1 MKLARTGLEVGRLAL
16 GTAPLASV
24 FWGNDEATAVA
35 AVRRAFERGVRFFDT
50 APFYGLGESE
60 RRLGAG
66 LRAATVGAT
75 GLDPSAA
82 AAGGVVVSAAAAGGG
97 VASAAAAGGGEASA
111 VSAADGGVV
120 IATKAGRLLEAGSDG
135 SLEAVFDFGYDAAW
149 RSVESSLERLG
160 ADRVGIVHVH
170 DPDDHLDEA
179 LEGTHRALADM
190 RDQKMI
196 GAVSVGTNTVAT
208 ASYFLERGD
217 LDCMLVAGRYTL
229 LDQSA
234 ASLIAACADRGV
246 AYLAAGVFNSG
257 VLARPAEGAWYDY
270 GPVSAERLE
279 RARAIESVCRRHGAS
294 LAAAAL
300 AFPLAHPSVA
310 SVIVGMA
317 APAEVD
323 ENLDAAAAS
332 VPADL
337 WSELHAAGLVARPET

>member
-1 MKLARTGLEVGRLAL
+1 MVDPLERVRLSRAGLEVGRLAL

-24 FWGNDEATAVA
+24 FWGNDEATALA
-35 AVRRAFERGVRFFDT
+35 AVRRACERGVRFFDT

-66 LRAATVGAT
+66 LRAAAADGDSD
-75 GLDPSAA
+75 GPGPPA
-82 AAGGVVVSAAAAGGG
+82 AAGT
-97 VASAAAAGGGEASA
+97 
-111 VSAADGGVV
+111 GVV
-120 IATKAGRLLEAGSDG
+120 IATKAGRLLETGSDG
-135 SLEAVFDFGYDAAW
+135 STEAVFDFGYDAAR

-160 ADRVGIVHVH
+160 TDRVGIVHVH

-179 LEGTHRALADM
+179 LAGTHRALADM

-196 GAVSVGTNTVAT
+196 DAVSVGTNAVAT
-208 ASYFLERGD
+208 AAFFLERGD

-229 LDQSA
+229 LDASA
-234 ASLIAACADRGV
+234 APLIAACADRGV

-257 VLARPAEGAWYDY
+257 VLARPAEGSWYDY

-310 SVIVGMA
+310 SVVVGMA
-317 APAEVD
+317 AAAEVD
-323 ENLDAAAAS
+323 ENLDAVAAS

-337 WSELHAAGLVARPET
+337 WSELHDTGLVPRPET